1 MTANP
6 PGPRPAPDAP
16 STPTIG
22 ALIAAWAE
30 AMADV
35 RAVVAVVVADLGEPG
50 WRHPSLLPGWSVGDV
65 VAHLSWIERILLG
78 RMDPPHQPDWTGLPH
93 VTDDFGRAT
102 EVPVD
107 LRRGWTR
114 EAVLAEFDESV
125 ADRHAALL
133 AGPQD
138 PTTPAMNPFGRMVT
152 LEAVLRMRT
161 FDAWVH
167 GQDIRWAVGRPGA
180 TTTAAARVAAEQIA
194 GALGYVWARKA
205 GAPEGSTLLVEVMPP
220 GIALRHAVVRTAEG
234 KGVDTPVPP
243 DPTVTLRLGFEDF
256 VQLGCGRTRPDR
268 STEQARAAVTV
279 IGDAELGARA
289 VAALNIAP

>member
-1 MTANP
+1 MTSA
-6 PGPRPAPDAP
+6 GPHSDSPDRPTTGD
-16 STPTIG
+16 
-22 ALIAAWAE
+22 LVAAWAQ

-35 RAVVAVVVADLGEPG
+35 RAVVGDLGDAG

-78 RMDPPHQPDWTGLPH
+78 RMDPPHQPDWAALPH
-93 VTDDFGRAT
+93 VTDNFGRTT

-107 LRRGWTR
+107 LRRGWAR
-114 EAVLAEFDESV
+114 SAVLAEFDESI

-167 GQDIRWAVGRPGA
+167 SQDIRLAVGRPGG
-180 TTTAAARVAAEQIA
+180 TTTAPARVTGEQIA
-194 GALGYVWARKA
+194 GALGFVWAKKVQ
-205 GAPEGSTLLVEVMPP
+205 APVGSTLLVDVTGP
-220 GIALRHAVVRTAEG
+220 GIAMRRAVARTPEG
-234 KGVDTPVPP
+234 KGVDIAIPA
-243 DPTVTLRLGFEDF
+243 DPTVTLRLAFDDF

-268 STEQARAAVTV
+268 SPDQARAAVAV
-279 IGDAELGARA
+279 SGDADLAARA